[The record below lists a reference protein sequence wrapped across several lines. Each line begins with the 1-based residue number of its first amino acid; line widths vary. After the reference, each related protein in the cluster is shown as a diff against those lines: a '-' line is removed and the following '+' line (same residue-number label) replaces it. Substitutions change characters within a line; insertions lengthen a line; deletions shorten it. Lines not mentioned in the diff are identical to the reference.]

1 MMREMMI
8 EDRPIGEDHPC
19 FIIAEIGV
27 NHNGD
32 IDIAHKMI
40 DAIADAG
47 ADCIKFQTFSA
58 SEFVN
63 GEDEIYEYVSQ
74 GKVVRESQLAMFSR
88 LELEWESFAKLFEHT
103 RQRGLIPLSTPTEP
117 AAADLI
123 ESLGVGAY
131 KIGSDDLVYTPFL
144 KYVGMKGKPVII
156 STGMADV
163 ADIERALEAFRS
175 VGNED
180 IAILHCISLYPTPPE
195 QANLRQITSLKETF
209 PDNIIGF
216 SDHSEGIT
224 ADLGATML
232 GAHIIE
238 KHFTLDHD
246 MPGPDQWFSMDP
258 SQLSDLVRNVRRLEA
273 SLGSASLTP
282 TQGEIEMRRAARRSI
297 VVDLDLTAGHILS
310 ENDVRYQRPG
320 DGLMPF
326 EIDRVVGRAL
336 KQDLAANTLL
346 SHDHLEKET

>member
-1 MMREMMI
+1 MSNIKI
-8 EDRPIGEDHPC
+8 EGRNIGEGHPC

-32 IDIAHKMI
+32 VDIAHKMI

-47 ADCIKFQTFSA
+47 ADCVKFQTFSA

-63 GEDEIYEYVSQ
+63 GDDEIYEYISQ
-74 GKVVRESQLAMFSR
+74 GKVVRESQLAMFTR
-88 LELEWESFAKLFEHT
+88 LEINYGDFGKLLEHA
-103 RQRGLIPLSTPTEP
+103 RQRGLVAFSTPTDP
-117 AAADLI
+117 AAADLL
-123 ESLGVGAY
+123 EGLGVNAY

-144 KYVGMKGKPVII
+144 KYIGAKAKPVII

-163 ADIERALEAFRS
+163 DDIKRALDAFRS
-175 VGNED
+175 VGNDE

-195 QANLRQITSLKETF
+195 QANLNQIISLKEMF
-209 PDNIIGF
+209 PDNVIGF

-238 KHFTLDHD
+238 KHFTLDKN
-246 MPGPDQWFSMDP
+246 MQGPDQWFSMDP
-258 SQLSDLVRNVRRLEA
+258 EELTDLVSNVRRLEA
-273 SLGSASLTP
+273 SMGSASLTP
-282 TQGEIEMRRAARRSI
+282 TSGEVEMRRADRRSI
-297 VVDLDLTAGHILS
+297 VINRDLAAGYILS
-310 ENDVRYQRPG
+310 ESDIRYQRPG
-320 DGLMPF
+320 DGLMPY

-336 KQDLAANTLL
+336 AQDLAANTLL
-346 SHDHLEKET
+346 SLDHLEGEG

>member
-1 MMREMMI
+1 MPEITI
-8 EDRPIGEDHPC
+8 ENRQVGAGHPC

-47 ADCIKFQTFSA
+47 ADCVKFQTFSA

-63 GEDEIYEYVSQ
+63 GDDEIYEYISQ

-88 LELEWESFAKLFEHT
+88 LELEWDAFAKLFEHT
-103 RQRGLIPLSTPTEP
+103 RQRGLLPLSTPTDK

-123 ESLGVGAY
+123 ETLNPGAY

-144 KYVGMKGKPVII
+144 EYVGAKGKPVII

-163 ADIERALEAFRS
+163 GDIDRALEAFRS
-175 VGNED
+175 VDNED

-195 QANLRQITSLKETF
+195 EANLNQITSLKQQF
-209 PDNIIGF
+209 PDNVIGF

-238 KHFTLDHD
+238 KHFTLDHN

-258 SQLSDLVRNVRRLEA
+258 SQLTDLVKNVRRLEV
-273 SLGSASLTP
+273 SLGSPTLGPTP
-282 TQGEIEMRRAARRSI
+282 GEIDMRRAARRSI
-297 VVDLDLTAGHILS
+297 VVDRDLEAGHVLS
-310 ENDVRYQRPG
+310 ETDIRYQRPG
-320 DGLMPF
+320 DGLMPY
-326 EIDRVVGRAL
+326 ETRRVVGKVL
-336 KQDLAANTLL
+336 SQDLTANTLL
-346 SHDHLEKET
+346 SFDHFEGEV